1 MPPATVALQ
10 YFLMRIGCN
19 ALACI
24 QCGKQLAFAKRSMA
38 SWYLVGI
45 PLAALFVLKWGW
57 ALRGQWIGMAI
68 GNTVSVAS
76 VAIYCNGLDMQKV
89 SDEAVAKAKKK
100 AKGTG

>member
-1 MPPATVALQ
+1 MSSPALGINCSLIIPSGGART
-10 YFLMRIGCN
+10 
-19 ALACI
+19 
-24 QCGKQLAFAKRSMA
+24 RSMA
-38 SWYLVGI
+38 SWYFVGI
-45 PLAALFVLKWGW
+45 PLAALFVLKWDW

-76 VAIYCNGLDMQKV
+76 VAVYCNGLDMQKV